1 MKKFTRTPLFA
12 LAVSASLVYAVPG
25 IAGDHS
31 DVHVTTTQEMKEST
45 EAERAEM
52 AAEVLKASL
61 TGEDQSI
68 PKALL
73 EEAHAVVVVPHVVK
87 GAFLVGGQYGKG
99 LVSWRDAD
107 GNWSA
112 PAFVSMGGASYGFQ
126 AGVKAVD
133 LVLVVTDPNGLQA
146 LMDDELKLGAGIGVT
161 AGPIGRDAEASTNL
175 TLDTGIY
182 SYSRSKGLFAGASRP
197 GNSVGRLVFAA
208 VLVRLLELDA
218 VRRRFRRLGHL
229 MRQVRHLEYDI
240 GTIVIVAR
248 RGVDLVFVVDLERR
262 DGKRLDS
269 LRVGILCRF
278 AVPNLLVA
286 AFAAP
291 ASTSSAPP
299 APSATIGRG
308 IVLGSLF
315 SGCAALLGRFLVK
328 ERLAVRNRYLVV
340 IGVNFG
346 KSQETMPIAAVVDK
360 GCLERRLYPRDFRKV
375 DISA

>member
-182 SYSRSKGLFAGASRP
+182 SYSRSKGLFAGASLE
-197 GNSVGRLVFAA
+197 GA
-208 VLVRLLELDA
+208 VLTLDDDANRKVYGDAMTGKVLLSSMHTSNDTVMPFVKSLDA
-218 VRRRFRRLGHL
+218 YVP
-229 MRQVRHLEYDI
+229 
-240 GTIVIVAR
+240 
-248 RGVDLVFVVDLERR
+248 DLE
-262 DGKRLDS
+262 S
-269 LRVGILCRF
+269 
-278 AVPNLLVA
+278 
-286 AFAAP
+286 
-291 ASTSSAPP
+291 
-299 APSATIGRG
+299 
-308 IVLGSLF
+308 
-315 SGCAALLGRFLVK
+315 
-328 ERLAVRNRYLVV
+328 
-340 IGVNFG
+340 
-346 KSQETMPIAAVVDK
+346 
-360 GCLERRLYPRDFRKV
+360 
-375 DISA
+375 